1 MSGLFRKW
9 CGVKGVTRYAPD
21 RRIGAMRDVE
31 LYRVLLR
38 LTGPWAVRGRRRG
51 PDGTARRGASRR
63 GSGTVPLSGVRD
75 AGAVVRQQAPPA
87 GGTWT

>member
-1 MSGLFRKW
+1 MLRTG
-9 CGVKGVTRYAPD
+9 
-21 RRIGAMRDVE
+21 RIGAMRDVE